1 MHDHHSSG
9 AIAMRVSVFFSGAA
23 VGCPAGVANAISS
36 IEGPEADDLFQVAE
50 FALCPAN
57 LQSFTVAADRDPG
70 RIIAAILESPKAIQ
84 NDGNDPLLANISDNS
99 AHAAD
104 S

>member
-1 MHDHHSSG
+1 MHDHHSSC

-23 VGCPAGVANAISS
+23 VSCPAGVAYPVSS
-36 IEGPEADDLFQVAE
+36 VERLKTDDFFKIAKFTLRS
-50 FALCPAN
+50 PD
-57 LQSFTVAADRDPG
+57 LQAFTITTNSDPG

>member
-1 MHDHHSSG
+1 MHDHHSSC
-9 AIAMRVSVFFSGAA
+9 AIAMRVSVFFRGAA
-23 VGCPAGVANAISS
+23 VSCPAGVAYSVSS
-36 IEGPEADDLFQVAE
+36 IEGLEADDFFQVAK

-57 LQSFTVAADRDPG
+57 LQAFAVATDCDPG